1 MRRNAAADWWWRVT
15 DTGIII
21 ALIGAAVTLGTGAIA
36 LWRFRRKDRADA
48 QQVEEGTISGR
59 FKDADALMRYIDERV
74 EERTAAIEKSL
85 EEMKDKLTTVSAES
99 REMHDAV
106 RARETQLWLWN
117 QKGRLGAL
125 PMLPDPILH
134 RLGLGSL
141 AADEWHTEPRNPT

>member
-1 MRRNAAADWWWRVT
+1 MT
-15 DTGIII
+15 DGGIVA
-21 ALIGAAVTLGTGAIA
+21 ALIGVFSAVLLAFIA
-36 LWRFRRKDRADA
+36 FWRFRRKDRADA

-74 EERTAAIEKSL
+74 EERTAAIERSL
-85 EEMKDKLTTVSAES
+85 GEMKEKLTTVSAES

-117 QKGRLGAL
+117 QKGRLGVL

-141 AADEWHTEPRNPT
+141 AEDEWHTEPRNPT

>member
-1 MRRNAAADWWWRVT
+1 MT
-15 DTGIII
+15 DTGIIV
-21 ALIGAAVTLGTGAIA
+21 ALIGIAATTTAGLIA
-36 LWRFRRKDRADA
+36 FWRFRRKDRADA
-48 QQVEEGTISGR
+48 TAVEEGTISGR

-74 EERTAAIEKSL
+74 EERTAELAASLAEVKEKL
-85 EEMKDKLTTVSAES
+85 RTVGKES

-117 QKGRLGAL
+117 QKGRVGVL

-141 AADEWHTEPRNPT
+141 ADDEWHTEPPIYKEAP

>member
-1 MRRNAAADWWWRVT
+1 MADSGIVT
-15 DTGIII
+15 
-21 ALIGAAVTLGTGAIA
+21 ALIGLFSA
-36 LWRFRRKDRADA
+36 LLLALLAFWRFRRKDRADA

-74 EERTAAIEKSL
+74 EERTASLAAAL
-85 EEMKDKLTTVSAES
+85 EEVQTKLKTVSVES
-99 REMHDAV
+99 HEMHNAV

-117 QKGRLGAL
+117 QKGRLGVL

-141 AADEWHTEPRNPT
+141 ADDEWHTEPRNPT

>member
-1 MRRNAAADWWWRVT
+1 MT
-15 DTGIII
+15 DPGIII
-21 ALIGAAVTLGTGAIA
+21 AFIGLAATAATALIAF
-36 LWRFRRKDRADA
+36 WRFRRKDRADA

-74 EERTAAIEKSL
+74 DERTAAIEKSL
-85 EEMKDKLTTVSAES
+85 EEMRVKLTTVSAES

-117 QKGRLGAL
+117 QKGRLGVL

-141 AADEWHTEPRNPT
+141 ADDEWHTEPRNPT

>member
-1 MRRNAAADWWWRVT
+1 VT
-15 DTGIII
+15 DPGIII
-21 ALIGAAVTLGTGAIA
+21 AFIGLAATAATALIAF
-36 LWRFRRKDRADA
+36 WRFRRKDRADA

-85 EEMKDKLTTVSAES
+85 DEMRAKLTTVSAES

-117 QKGRLGAL
+117 QKGRLGVL

-141 AADEWHTEPRNPT
+141 ADDEWHTEPRNLT

>member
-1 MRRNAAADWWWRVT
+1 VT
-15 DTGIII
+15 DPGIII
-21 ALIGAAVTLGTGAIA
+21 AFIGLAATAVTALIA
-36 LWRFRRKDRADA
+36 FWRFRRKDRADA

-85 EEMKDKLTTVSAES
+85 DEMRAKLTTVSAES

-117 QKGRLGAL
+117 QKGRLGVL

-141 AADEWHTEPRNPT
+141 ADDEWHTEPRNPT